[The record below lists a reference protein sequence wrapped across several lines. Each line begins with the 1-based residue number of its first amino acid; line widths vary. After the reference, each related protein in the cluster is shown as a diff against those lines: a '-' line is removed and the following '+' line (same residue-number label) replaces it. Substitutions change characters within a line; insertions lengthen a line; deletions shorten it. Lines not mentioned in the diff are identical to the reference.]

1 MKRVGFLC
9 NKMLNKE
16 LIKQVIED
24 AAKGKHKRPDVQKA
38 LENLEKT
45 IDQIY
50 DLVLHDS
57 YVPTKPHNVTIH
69 DQSSNKLRVI
79 GVVPFYPDGIM
90 HRLATEV
97 MKPVL
102 MRGMYAHSCAS
113 IPNRGNAHASR
124 YLKKALKH
132 HTNSKYCAKLDIK
145 QYYPSLKPENV
156 IKALSRKIKDKKFLN
171 LVYRIIS
178 SNSENQEG
186 MTIGFYINQWL
197 ANFYLE
203 PLDHAIIAMDGVV
216 SYVRNMDDMIILGR
230 NKKKLHRAVD
240 MIRWILRDMGLRLKE
255 NWQVFKVDSR
265 GIDFVGYVFHHG
277 YTTLRKRNF
286 LKLTKQSRRLYKYK
300 RNHKNISFHQAA
312 GLISRTGQLVHCD
325 GANIKNAYL
334 DKGVRIRTL
343 KKIIRRHNKYL
354 RDKDLKI
361 RCILK
366 IKWRYPN
373 HGLSDKQLS
382 DIADELVK
390 KINEKHR
397 LIKKQKRKYKYKYKK
412 PKWRKFLVREKKKKL
427 KW

>member
-1 MKRVGFLC
+1 MKRVGYLY

-16 LIKQVIED
+16 LIRQVIED
-24 AAKGKHKRPDVQKA
+24 SAKGKHKRHDVQKA
-38 LENLEKT
+38 LENINKT
-45 IDQIY
+45 IDKIY
-50 DLVLHDS
+50 DLVLNDS

-69 DQSSNKLRVI
+69 DQSSNKQRVI

-90 HRLATEV
+90 HRLVTEV

-132 HTNSKYCAKLDIK
+132 YTNSKYCAKLDIK
-145 QYYPSLKPENV
+145 QYYPSLKPKNV
-156 IKALSRKIKDKKFLN
+156 IKALSRKIKDKKFLD

-178 SNSENQEG
+178 SNSEDQEG
-186 MTIGFYINQWL
+186 MIIGFYINQWL

-203 PLDHAIIAMDGVV
+203 PLDHAIISMDGVV
-216 SYVRNMDDMIILGR
+216 SYVRNMDDMILLGR

-240 MIRWILRDMGLRLKE
+240 AIRWMLRDMGLQLKE

-286 LKLTKQSRRLYKYK
+286 LKLTRQSRRLYKYK

-312 GLISRTGQLVHCD
+312 GLVSRTGQLVHCD

-354 RDKDLKI
+354 RDQHLKKWVMF
-361 RCILK
+361 K
-366 IKWRYPN
+366 IKLYN
-373 HGLSDKQLS
+373 LSYNLSDKQLS
-382 DIADELVK
+382 EIADELVK
-390 KINEKHR
+390 RINNNSKK
-397 LIKKQKRKYKYKYKK
+397 IKKFKKSKRYKELR
-412 PKWRKFLVREKKKKL
+412 WRKFLVRKKKKKV

>member
-1 MKRVGFLC
+1 MKRVGYLY
-9 NKMLNKE
+9 NRMLNKE

-24 AAKGKHKRPDVQKA
+24 SAKGKHKRHDVQKA
-38 LENLEKT
+38 LENINKT
-45 IDQIY
+45 IDKVY
-50 DLVLHDS
+50 DLVLNDS

-69 DQSSNKLRVI
+69 DKSSNKQRVI

-90 HRLATEV
+90 HRLVTEV

-132 HTNSKYCAKLDIK
+132 RTNSKYCAKLDIK
-145 QYYPSLKPENV
+145 QYYPSLKPKNV
-156 IKALSRKIKDKKFLN
+156 IKALSRKIKDKKFLD

-178 SNSENQEG
+178 SNSEDQEG
-186 MTIGFYINQWL
+186 MIIGFYVNQWL

-203 PLDHAIIAMDGVV
+203 PLDHAIIAMNGVV
-216 SYVRNMDDMIILGR
+216 NYVRNMDDMILLGR

-240 MIRWILRDMGLRLKE
+240 TIRWMLRDMGLQLKE

-286 LKLTKQSRRLYKYK
+286 LKLTRQSRRLYKYK

-312 GLISRTGQLVHCD
+312 GLVSRTGQLVHCN

-354 RDKDLKI
+354 RDRQLKKWVMF
-361 RCILK
+361 K
-366 IKWRYPN
+366 IKLYN
-373 HGLSDKQLS
+373 LSYNLSDKQLS
-382 DIADELVK
+382 EIADELVK
-390 KINEKHR
+390 RINNNSKK
-397 LIKKQKRKYKYKYKK
+397 IKKFKKSKRYKELR
-412 PKWRKFLVREKKKKL
+412 WRKFLVRKKKKKA

>member
-1 MKRVGFLC
+1 MKRVGYLY
-9 NKMLNKE
+9 NRMLNKE
-16 LIKQVIED
+16 LIRQVIED
-24 AAKGKHKRPDVQKA
+24 SAKGKHKRHDVQKA
-38 LENLEKT
+38 LENINKT
-45 IDQIY
+45 IDKVY

-69 DQSSNKLRVI
+69 DKSSNKQRVI

-90 HRLATEV
+90 HRLVTEV

-132 HTNSKYCAKLDIK
+132 RTNSKYCAKLDIK

-156 IKALSRKIKDKKFLN
+156 IKALSRKIKDKKFLD

-178 SNSENQEG
+178 SNSEDQKG
-186 MTIGFYINQWL
+186 MIIGFYINQWL

-216 SYVRNMDDMIILGR
+216 SYVRNMDDMILLGR

-240 MIRWILRDMGLRLKE
+240 TIRWILRDMGLQLKE
-255 NWQVFKVDSR
+255 NWQVFKVNSR

-300 RNHKNISFHQAA
+300 CNHKNISFHQAA
-312 GLISRTGQLVHCD
+312 GLVSRTGQLVHCD
-325 GANIKNAYL
+325 GANIKNVYL

-354 RDKDLKI
+354 RDQHLKKWVMF
-361 RCILK
+361 K
-366 IKWRYPN
+366 IKLYN
-373 HGLSDKQLS
+373 LSYNLSNKQLS
-382 DIADELVK
+382 EIADELVK
-390 KINEKHR
+390 RINNNSKK
-397 LIKKQKRKYKYKYKK
+397 IKKFKKSKRYKELR
-412 PKWRKFLVREKKKKL
+412 WRKFLVRKKKKKV

>member
-1 MKRVGFLC
+1 MKRVGYLY
-9 NKMLNKE
+9 NRMLNKE

-24 AAKGKHKRPDVQKA
+24 SAKGKHKRHDVQKA
-38 LENLEKT
+38 LENINKT
-45 IDQIY
+45 IDKVY
-50 DLVLHDS
+50 DLVLNDS
-57 YVPTKPHNVTIH
+57 YVPTKPHNVTIY
-69 DQSSNKLRVI
+69 DKSSNKQRVI

-90 HRLATEV
+90 HRLVTEV

-132 HTNSKYCAKLDIK
+132 RTNSKYCAKLDIK
-145 QYYPSLKPENV
+145 QYYPSLKPKNV
-156 IKALSRKIKDKKFLN
+156 IKALSRKIKDKKFLD

-178 SNSENQEG
+178 SNSEDQEG
-186 MTIGFYINQWL
+186 MIIGFYINQWL

-216 SYVRNMDDMIILGR
+216 SYVRNMDDMILLGR
-230 NKKKLHRAVD
+230 NKKKLHHAVD
-240 MIRWILRDMGLRLKE
+240 TIRWMLRDMGLQLKE

-286 LKLTKQSRRLYKYK
+286 LKLTRQSRRLYKYK

-312 GLISRTGQLVHCD
+312 GLVSRTGQLVHCD

-334 DKGVRIRTL
+334 DNGVRIRTL

-354 RDKDLKI
+354 RDQHLKKWVI
-361 RCILK
+361 FK
-366 IKWRYPN
+366 IKLYN
-373 HGLSDKQLS
+373 LSYNLSKKQLS
-382 DIADELVK
+382 EIADELVERINNNSK
-390 KINEKHR
+390 KI
-397 LIKKQKRKYKYKYKK
+397 KKFKKSKRYKEL
-412 PKWRKFLVREKKKKL
+412 KWRKFLVRKKKKKA

>member
-1 MKRVGFLC
+1 MKRVGYLY

-16 LIKQVIED
+16 LIRQVIED
-24 AAKGKHKRPDVQKA
+24 SAKGKHKRHDVQKA
-38 LENLEKT
+38 LENINKT
-45 IDQIY
+45 IDKVY
-50 DLVLHDS
+50 DLVLNDS

-69 DQSSNKLRVI
+69 DKSSNKQRVI

-90 HRLATEV
+90 HRLVTEV

-132 HTNSKYCAKLDIK
+132 RTNSKYCAKLDIK

-156 IKALSRKIKDKKFLN
+156 IKALSRKIKDKKFLD

-203 PLDHAIIAMDGVV
+203 SLDHTIISMDGVV
-216 SYVRNMDDMIILGR
+216 SYVRNMDDMILLGR

-240 MIRWILRDMGLRLKE
+240 TIRWMLRDMGLQLKE

-286 LKLTKQSRRLYKYK
+286 LKLTRQSRRLYKYK

-312 GLISRTGQLVHCD
+312 GLVSRTGQLVHCD

-354 RDKDLKI
+354 RDQHLKKWVMF
-361 RCILK
+361 K
-366 IKWRYPN
+366 IKLYN
-373 HGLSDKQLS
+373 LSYNLSEKQLS
-382 DIADELVK
+382 EIADELVK
-390 KINEKHR
+390 RINNNSKK
-397 LIKKQKRKYKYKYKK
+397 IKKFKKSKRYKELR
-412 PKWRKFLVREKKKKL
+412 WRKFLVRKKKKKA